1 MDKFIDLLRFKY
13 IFQGGPRSIFMFFVI
28 SYQRQ
33 RLGAV
38 FFGKLCGTAP
48 AQKGILCGQVR

>member
-1 MDKFIDLLRFKY
+1 MGRGATVFKSAGLSVY
-13 IFQGGPRSIFMFFVI
+13 LFWQFDIGDQG
-28 SYQRQ
+28 Q

-48 AQKGILCGQVR
+48 AQKGKVR